1 MQQTIRQ
8 TRFPGLGYAK
18 IGNDW
23 RVIDT
28 SSQNPKLS
36 DAVGQFYK
44 TKTELLCD
52 IDRVAQE
59 WGY

>member
-1 MQQTIRQ
+1 MQGIKQ

-18 IGNDW
+18 IGDDW

-36 DAVGQFYK
+36 DAVGCFYK

-52 IDRVAQE
+52 IDRVAKE